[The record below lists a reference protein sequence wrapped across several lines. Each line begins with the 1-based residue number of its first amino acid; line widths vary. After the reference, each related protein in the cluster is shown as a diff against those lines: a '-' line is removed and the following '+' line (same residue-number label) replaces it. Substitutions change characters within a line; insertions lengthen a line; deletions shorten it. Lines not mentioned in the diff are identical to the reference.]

1 VALAAGING
10 TAAIFAPAYD
20 GSYLSVAVVAV
31 VACLEGTVIG
41 LGAALAAL
49 VLDHFVSGAPLSVA
63 AAMPFVAALVI
74 AAVGRFLMRHPMT
87 RTQPMPEGES
97 AILIERLQAELG
109 RVRNEADAH
118 RDAAD
123 ETRRA
128 ASEEIDESRKSWREE
143 RELLERSRGEALEA
157 VDQLRTELQKA
168 QRETE
173 RVRGLSKE

>member
-1 VALAAGING
+1 MPDGAAVHARSARVRLLGAGRAAALVALAAGING

-97 AILIERLQAELG
+97 A
-109 RVRNEADAH
+109 
-118 RDAAD
+118 
-123 ETRRA
+123 
-128 ASEEIDESRKSWREE
+128 
-143 RELLERSRGEALEA
+143 
-157 VDQLRTELQKA
+157 
-168 QRETE
+168 
-173 RVRGLSKE
+173 